1 VEKKQI
7 LYVINNYMQKK
18 KISKDLQFNIREYL
32 EYYYKEKRLYNS
44 EEENKIIK
52 QLSDC
57 L

>member
-1 VEKKQI
+1 
-7 LYVINNYMQKK
+7 MQKK

-52 QLSDC
+52 
-57 L
+57 